1 MEKNMAHDLDVKIV
15 NLRAELTR
23 LVRDGQDEE
32 GLILRR
38 MLAELER
45 LENQRLSL
53 RAHLAPRRDN
63 SVGGSHAHF
72 AA

>member
-1 MEKNMAHDLDVKIV
+1 MAQELDHKIR

-23 LVRDGQDEE
+23 LVREGTDED

-45 LENQRLSL
+45 LENQRMAL
-53 RAHLAPRRDN
+53 RSHPQHTDARGGAHAGLA
-63 SVGGSHAHF
+63 V
-72 AA
+72 